1 MSRALLGYTGF
12 VGSTL
17 ARARDYTAVYNSKNI
32 EEIVGK
38 VFDTVVCAGASAAKW
53 RANQNP
59 AADANEI
66 QRLMVNFSQMTARRF
81 VLISTIDVYSDPV
94 NVDESKAPR
103 HEGLHPYGAHR
114 LMLEDYVRAQFEKT
128 VIIRLPGL
136 FGTGLRKN
144 LIFDFMNQNLTHQ
157 INPTGRLQWYP
168 MRRFAADLETILDS
182 DITLINIASEPVLTD
197 DIRQRFFP
205 TVPMGDAK
213 ILGPQYDM
221 QTNVAS
227 ILGGKGRYHLTA
239 AQVFAE
245 LASYLE
251 SGQARQ

>member
-1 MSRALLGYTGF
+1 MSRALIGYTGF

-32 EEIVGK
+32 EEIAGK
-38 VFDTVVCAGASAAKW
+38 DFDTVVCAGASAAKW

-59 AADANEI
+59 AADATEI
-66 QRLMVNFSQMTARRF
+66 QRLMASLSQMTARRC
-81 VLISTIDVYSDPV
+81 VLISTIDVYSNPV
-94 NVDESKAPR
+94 NVDESKVPTD
-103 HEGLHPYGAHR
+103 EGLHPYGAHR
-114 LMLEDYVRAQFEKT
+114 LMLEDYVRAEFEET
-128 VIIRLPGL
+128 VVIRLPGL

-144 LIFDFMNQNLTHQ
+144 LIFDFMNQNQTQQ

-168 MRRFAADLETILDS
+168 MKRFAADLETILDS
-182 DITLINIASEPVLTD
+182 GITLINIASEPVLTE

-205 TVPMGDAK
+205 DVPMGDATV
-213 ILGPQYDM
+213 LGPQYDM
-221 QTNVAS
+221 QTNLAS
-227 ILGGKGRYHLTA
+227 ILGGKGRYHLEA

-251 SGQARQ
+251 SGRARQ